1 MRGGDQRFP
10 SWEVHRS
17 LTGGGGRGGGR
28 GGGKGRE
35 FLKTSRKLCENPT
48 LLPGKE
54 NLGTRLCENQDY
66 N

>member
-1 MRGGDQRFP
+1 MAIRGSPVGRFN
-10 SWEVHRS
+10 RS

-35 FLKTSRKLCENPT
+35 FLKASRKLCENPT
-48 LLPGKE
+48 LLPGRE
-54 NLGTRLCENQDY
+54 NLRTRLCENQDY